1 MTQRT
6 NAEPEDLS
14 KDKSAIRRPRRLD
27 SVQAADSLAQ
37 SIGTPEH
44 AALVEVVKRNFPE
57 IYEDVK
63 GKKGTRA
70 QSV

>member
-14 KDKSAIRRPRRLD
+14 KGNSVTEGARHGA
-27 SVQAADSLAQ
+27 VQAADSLAQ

-44 AALVEVVKRNFPE
+44 AALVEMVKRNFPE

-63 GKKGTRA
+63 GKKGTKA